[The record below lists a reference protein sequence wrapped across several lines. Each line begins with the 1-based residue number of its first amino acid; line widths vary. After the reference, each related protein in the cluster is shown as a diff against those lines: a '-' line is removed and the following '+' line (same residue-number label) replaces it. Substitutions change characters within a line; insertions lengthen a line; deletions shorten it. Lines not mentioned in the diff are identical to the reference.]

1 MRRAAAILTIGLL
14 SMFMNLYPL
23 FLLLILIVAIAEP
36 FLSPDSV

>member
-1 MRRAAAILTIGLL
+1 MRRAAAILTIGSL

-23 FLLLILIVAIAEP
+23 LVILILIIAIAEP